1 MTWFWTKSCRLAKLE
16 REMNPACLGAAFT
29 TTLRGP
35 LCRGERGQA
44 QRGEAY
50 QQGVPTPGVT
60 KAPLSCSL
68 WRLTLKPLVFFSAV
82 PAINRLS
89 SSELNFCHLHRK
101 NNFYTLFSACWYLPY
116 PFGIHCPPRGLSPP
130 QTLVSMYLVT
140 PSPSWKVPRVPH
152 RRQL

>member
-1 MTWFWTKSCRLAKLE
+1 
-16 REMNPACLGAAFT
+16 MNPACLGAVFT

-44 QRGEAY
+44 QRERRGLPARSPHTRSH
-50 QQGVPTPGVT
+50 QSSTFLQLITFN
-60 KAPLSCSL
+60 S
-68 WRLTLKPLVFFSAV
+68 LKPLVFFSAV

-89 SSELNFCHLHRK
+89 FSELNFCHLHRK
-101 NNFYTLFSACWYLPY
+101 NNFYTLFSAFWYLPY

-140 PSPSWKVPRVPH
+140 PSPS
-152 RRQL
+152 